1 MGRLRWQNMD
11 LFHDEPSIRH
21 VGEKIMVELSKILS
35 QSAAMHSHLCPR
47 QVLGARM
54 GLYAGKILS
63 LELPQTNKRLHTFV
77 ETDGCAADGISFATG
92 CWLGRRTLHALDFGK
107 IAATFVDSLTGQ
119 AVRIYPHPDCR
130 KDAPQYAP
138 EARNTYQAQLESYQ
152 VMPDDRLFVARNV
165 KLSVSLEALISRKGA
180 RAFCQ
185 RCGEEIMNE
194 REVFQDGE
202 ILCRSCAGEAY
213 YLLDEPVFQVGAFAG
228 YLT

>member
-1 MGRLRWQNMD
+1 MAD
-11 LFHDEPSIRH
+11 LSQ
-21 VGEKIMVELSKILS
+21 LLS

-54 GLYAGKILS
+54 GQYAGKILS

-77 ETDGCAADGISFATG
+77 ETDGCAADGISVATG
-92 CWLGRRTLHALDFGK
+92 CWWGRRTLHALDFGK
-107 IAATFVDSLTGQ
+107 IAATFVDSHTGQ
-119 AVRIYPHPDCR
+119 AVRIYPHPECR
-130 KDAPQYAP
+130 KDALQFAP
-138 EARNTYQAQLESYQ
+138 TARTAYQAQLEAYQ
-152 VMPDDRLFVARNV
+152 VMPDDRLFVVRNV

-202 ILCRSCAGEAY
+202 ILCRGCAGEAY
-213 YLLDEPVFQVGAFAG
+213 YLEEQPVFQVGALAG
-228 YLT
+228 WLT